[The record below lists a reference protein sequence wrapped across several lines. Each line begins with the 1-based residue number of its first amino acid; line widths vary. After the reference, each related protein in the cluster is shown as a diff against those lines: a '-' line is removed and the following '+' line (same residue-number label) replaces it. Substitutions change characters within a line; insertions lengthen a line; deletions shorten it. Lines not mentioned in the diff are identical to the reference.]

1 MIMNSAVLCL
11 VLSFVI
17 VLFTNIHFKQAKRA
31 AGSFEHCIICAAA
44 VVAGC
49 VIRFCEIG
57 SLPAGL
63 NAEEALSAVQA
74 KALWQTGGFLFDG
87 RLTAQFQQWT
97 GETGG
102 PFLAFFA
109 APFVGLMGMS
119 MTSIRLALT
128 VLSCAAMFAAY
139 GIGQEISGKR
149 AARWMLVIY
158 ALCPT
163 FILDARFAASAN
175 AAVFLMP
182 IAFYALI
189 RGFRQTPWLYV
200 GMVLAGMLAY
210 TYDIYFFIVPLVIL
224 AAVCTAKA
232 SGIKM
237 LHCAAAGCIGLLHCV
252 PALLTIW
259 VNLSGAE
266 GFALFDWITIPELEG
281 FSKNDFIWT
290 GSQDLVQ
297 ASDAIRNQ
305 ICAILYGSLL
315 QSMRHENITHTL
327 FAPEGFLNFHT
338 MSVPLIF
345 LGILVFLNDG
355 VGQAKEDSCT
365 AAKRRFLLV
374 SGIAVFAVIVLVGNQ
389 GMYDYSGGTSVYD
402 YSSLHLFVA
411 LLMTDGLCR
420 IEKKSTLG
428 RWGILGLFTVS
439 TAMLCVFLFG
449 GTYNGS
455 TNTHFYGLENA
466 YQRAAQLQEE
476 NGHSVYVTTTVYPH
490 MDPGAASEIM
500 YLYAS
505 DADMHTVLRERDRT
519 YSAVYLQGMESLDR
533 NAIYVA
539 KESDL
544 YSLNL
549 DNWQYEGFGE
559 YGVLFAEN

>member
-1 MIMNSAVLCL
+1 MILNSATLCL
-11 VLSFVI
+11 VLSFI
-17 VLFTNIHFKQAKRA
+17 IALFTNIHFKKAKKA
-31 AGSFEHCIICAAA
+31 VGPLEHCIICAVA

-57 SLPAGL
+57 SLPSGL

-87 RLTAQFQQWT
+87 CLTAQFQQWA

-119 MTSIRLALT
+119 MTSVRLALT
-128 VLSCAAMFAAY
+128 VLSCVAMFAAY

-182 IAFYALI
+182 IAFYALL
-189 RGFRQTPWLYV
+189 RGLRQVSWLYV

-210 TYDIYFFIVPLVIL
+210 TYDIYFYIAPIVIL
-224 AAVCTAKA
+224 AAVFAAKA
-232 SGIKM
+232 SGIKR
-237 LHCAAAGCIGLLHCV
+237 LHCAAAGCLGLLCCV
-252 PALLTIW
+252 PALLTLW

-266 GFALFDWITIPELEG
+266 GFVLFDWITIPSLEG
-281 FSKNDFIWT
+281 FSKKDFIWT
-290 GSQDLVQ
+290 GCQDLVQ
-297 ASDAIRNQ
+297 VSDTIRNQ
-305 ICAILYGSLL
+305 ICAVLYGSLF

-327 FAPEGFLNFHT
+327 FVPEGIVNFYT
-338 MSVPLIF
+338 MSVPVIL
-345 LGILVFLNDG
+345 LGILALLNDG
-355 VGQAKEDSCT
+355 VGQVKEASCV
-365 AAKRRFLLV
+365 AAKKTFLLV
-374 SGIAVFAVIVLVGNQ
+374 SGIAVFMVVVLVGNK

-411 LLMTDGLCR
+411 LLMTAGLCR

-428 RWGILGLFTVS
+428 RWGILGLFAVS
-439 TAMLCVFLFG
+439 AAMLCVFLFG
-449 GTYNGS
+449 GTYNGR
-455 TNTHFYGLENA
+455 TNTHFHSLEKA
-466 YQRAAQLQEE
+466 YRRAAQLQEE
-476 NGHSVYVTTTVYPH
+476 DGHNVYVTTTVYPH

-505 DADMHTVLRERDRT
+505 DADMQTALQERDRA
-519 YSAVYLQGMESLDR
+519 YCAAYLPGMENLDR
-533 NAIYVA
+533 DAIYVA
-539 KESDL
+539 KETDL
-544 YSLNL
+544 YGFEL
-549 DNWQYEGFGE
+549 DNWQYEEFGE
-559 YGVLFAEN
+559 YGVLFVEN